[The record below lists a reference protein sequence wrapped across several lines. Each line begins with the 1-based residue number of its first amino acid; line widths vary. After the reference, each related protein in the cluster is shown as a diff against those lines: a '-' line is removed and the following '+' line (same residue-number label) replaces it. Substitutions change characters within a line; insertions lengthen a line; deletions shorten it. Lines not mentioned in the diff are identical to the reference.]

1 MRAPYVLVMTSPLRA
16 ALRDRL
22 KTAMRAR
29 DRHTAGAIRTLIA
42 ALENAEAVRV
52 EATAT
57 PVTDSPYVAGAAVG
71 LGASEVP
78 RRVLAPHEER
88 ALVAREVADLRQ
100 AAQTLA
106 TAGRQERSA
115 ELLRF
120 AETVERLLEADR

>member
-1 MRAPYVLVMTSPLRA
+1 
-16 ALRDRL
+16 
-22 KTAMRAR
+22 MRAR